1 MNLTNELEKLTIW
14 QNQIDTESLSN
25 YNKQK
30 RINQI

>member
-1 MNLTNELEKLTIW
+1 MNLTNEPEKLTIW
-14 QNQIDTESLSN
+14 QNHIDIEFLSN

>member
-1 MNLTNELEKLTIW
+1 MNLTNEIEKLTIW
-14 QNQIDTESLSN
+14 QNQIDIESLSN